1 MKNTSH
7 VSASI
12 EFLSVKDAAVYLQ
25 LRVGQI
31 KHLITQGLI
40 DYKLENA
47 TTVVDVNSI
56 DKLVMVD
63 LKKRENVYPIR
74 KDYKLKSEK
83 TIDKKIV
90 INSVIDGVENSK
102 DQYFV
107 GYKQF
112 FNSLR
117 GNYANDHDV
126 SNVQLLVHD
135 VIHYYHNHK
144 APLYYEYKEYTMAS
158 LKKKGSE
165 HEKYLYFLPSEDFLK
180 KANKVNDIFNILKH
194 FNNATDEDYKNFFN
208 KELPKYIYENH
219 LFYLTLDEFIKEFSP
234 PEHYKKNKLWSLYVD
249 QTEYEASNDEDISR
263 SPMGHHKVNG
273 FYRNQPYGSRAN
285 QKVKKIWV
293 NEFERGG
300 KKTKMAA

>member
-31 KHLITQGLI
+31 KHLITQDLI
-40 DYKLENA
+40 DSKLENGV
-47 TTVVDVNSI
+47 TVVDVNSI

-144 APLYYEYKEYTMAS
+144 APLYYDYKEYTMVS
-158 LKKKGSE
+158 LKNKDSE
-165 HEKYLYFLPSEDFLK
+165 YEKYFYFVPSENFLNKLKTIDFLITIQ
-180 KANKVNDIFNILKH
+180 KVCSNF
-194 FNNATDEDYKNFFN
+194 TDENCKNFFN
-208 KELPKYIYENH
+208 EKLSEYVYENH

-234 PEHYKKNKLWSLYVD
+234 PEHYKKNKLWSMYVD

-263 SPMGHHKVNG
+263 SPVELHKVKS
-273 FYRNQPYGSRAN
+273 FLRRQPYGSREN
-285 QKVKKIWV
+285 PQSKMTWVK
-293 NEFERGG
+293 EHERGG
-300 KKTKMAA
+300 RK